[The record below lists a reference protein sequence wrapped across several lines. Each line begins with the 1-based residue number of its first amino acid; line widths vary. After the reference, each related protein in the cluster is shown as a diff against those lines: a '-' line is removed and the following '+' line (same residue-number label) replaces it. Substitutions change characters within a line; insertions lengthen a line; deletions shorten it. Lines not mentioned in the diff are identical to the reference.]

1 MKTKKAVSKFFSLEN
16 LGILLVVFS
25 IVGLICLIGGDLFF
39 GQLGLNI
46 RGVLLGVFGL
56 TSYAFFFLFS
66 VFGVLIV
73 AGLKIK
79 LKFSLSKFLLTFITV
94 FSLFSIIH
102 LASASYNGEYS
113 DYVSKCYKMGFDKRS
128 SFGGAFMALSVGL
141 FASILSSIGAYVLFS
156 LIFVAV
162 IVYIVT
168 KIVKR
173 KDFAFSRKSDNKQ
186 EVSLPFFNNA
196 TVPTEEQKDVYDLPL
211 AKSYKPYVEEKK
223 ADKDIVSLLQDSL
236 RKKSNKSV
244 KEETFNTGYNYSNNV
259 SEPIS
264 LNENYKSFSSDEDLE
279 NNRITPETF
288 IPKTES
294 EQEEKNYFGN
304 KNVNFN
310 PYGAS
315 DFSNSEQ
322 EENKTYSDVY
332 SRLSLKKRSNDEKDG
347 EESYKKDFSKYVFDK
362 KEDFSTEIEKR
373 DYDGKGNLNQN
384 SYSDK
389 NLYSQKSYSDI
400 NDNSFVQ
407 KDGFSFAEQ
416 NSAGKFYDLPKQ
428 DVTKDYFSSQNSDEK
443 DYFVSSQNEDKR
455 DYFGAIKNAE
465 KKEEISLENYDYSD
479 FVFNSFPTTMLNHY
493 NVNEN
498 KEQLEQ
504 FFAFCKERILAVIE
518 TMKKRSMEIAEIHH
532 GPTLTRFDLPVPIGV
547 AIRDITGLQED
558 MGVQLNCA
566 GQLRIAP
573 VPKSNKVGVEV
584 PNENRVTVSLRE
596 LIESKE
602 FCSAKAE
609 NVPFVVGKDVIG
621 NVLVM
626 ELAKLTH
633 ILIAG
638 CSGSGKSVFVRSIL
652 VSMMQKCSPK
662 DMRLIICDPKGVDF
676 VAFKGVPHLL
686 IDEII
691 VDRPKIIKILDWAVK
706 EMGRRY
712 SKLQEAGCANI
723 AEYNKI
729 MKDREEMPRIVL
741 FIDEFADLV
750 SADKLNILPKVQIL
764 AQKARAAGIHVILA
778 MQRPSVEI
786 ISGDIKVNFSTRISL
801 KMQTAVDSRTIL
813 DETGAENL
821 LNHGDMLFFTP
832 NDSHLVRAQ
841 GPNVSG
847 EEIFKVVQFLKTNNK
862 CVFDEKIK
870 AYLDKTSSSDTVL
883 TGETDDDDKDFELKK
898 KALEFVIRTQSTSV
912 CALQRELR
920 VGFNRAS
927 VLKDWMVKNGYVG
940 NSLENNKSEVKITM
954 EDYDKMFGEQK

>member
-1 MKTKKAVSKFFSLEN
+1 MKTKKTVSKFFSLEN

-79 LKFSLSKFLLTFITV
+79 FKLSLSKFLLSLVTV
-94 FSLFSIIH
+94 LSLFSIIH
-102 LASASYNGEYS
+102 LATASYNGGYS
-113 DYVSKCYKMGFDKRS
+113 DYVSKCYKMGFGKHS
-128 SFGGAFMALSVGL
+128 SFGGAFLALFVGL
-141 FASILSSIGAYVLFS
+141 FAGILSSIGAYVLFS

-173 KDFAFSRKSDNKQ
+173 KDFGFSKKSENKQ

-196 TVPTEEQKDVYDLPL
+196 TVPTEEQKDIYDLPL
-211 AKSYKPYVEEKK
+211 VRYSKPFAEEKK

-244 KEETFNTGYNYSNNV
+244 KEETFSSEYNYSNNV

-264 LNENYKSFSSDEDLE
+264 INESYKSFSSDADLE
-279 NNRITPETF
+279 NSRITPETF
-288 IPKTES
+288 IPKTDN

-310 PYGAS
+310 PYGVS

-332 SRLSLKKRSNDEKDG
+332 SKLSLKKRLNDEKDG

-362 KEDFSTEIEKR
+362 KEDFSTGFEKQVNV
-373 DYDGKGNLNQN
+373 GKEDVNQN
-384 SYSDK
+384 FYSNK
-389 NLYSQKSYSDI
+389 PYSNASE
-400 NDNSFVQ
+400 NSFTQ
-407 KDGFSFAEQ
+407 KNDFSFTEQ
-416 NSAGKFYDLPKQ
+416 NSADKFYGVPKQ
-428 DVTKDYFSSQNSDEK
+428 DVTKDYFA
-443 DYFVSSQNEDKR
+443 SSQNEEKK
-455 DYFGAIKNAE
+455 DYFTTTQNAD

-479 FVFNSFPTTMLNHY
+479 FVFNTFPTTMLNHY

-712 SKLQEAGCANI
+712 SKLQETGCANI
-723 AEYNKI
+723 GEYNKI

-847 EEIFKVVQFLKTNNK
+847 EEIYKVVQFLKTNNK

-870 AYLDKTSSSDTVL
+870 AYLDKTSTSDTVL
-883 TGETDDDDKDFELKK
+883 SGETDDDDKDFELKK

>member
-39 GQLGLNI
+39 GQLGLNV

-79 LKFSLSKFLLTFITV
+79 FKFSLSKFLLTFVTV

-102 LASASYNGEYS
+102 LATASYNGGYS
-113 DYVSKCYKMGFDKRS
+113 DYVSKCYKMGFEKRS
-128 SFGGAFMALSVGL
+128 SFGGAFLALSVGL
-141 FASILSSIGAYVLFS
+141 FADVLSSIGAYVLFS

-162 IVYIVT
+162 VVYIVT

-173 KDFAFSRKSDNKQ
+173 KDFGFSKKSENKQ

-196 TVPTEEQKDVYDLPL
+196 TVPTEEQKDIYDLPL
-211 AKSYKPYVEEKK
+211 VKSTKSFAEEKK

-244 KEETFNTGYNYSNNV
+244 REETFNSDYNYSNNV

-264 LNENYKSFSSDEDLE
+264 LNESYKSFSSDADLE
-279 NNRITPETF
+279 NSRITPETF
-288 IPKTES
+288 IPKTQS

-310 PYGAS
+310 PYGVS

-322 EENKTYSDVY
+322 EEKTYSDVY
-332 SRLSLKKRSNDEKDG
+332 SKLSLKKRSADEKDG

-362 KEDFSTEIEKR
+362 KEDFSTGLEKNVNF
-373 DYDGKGNLNQN
+373 GKENANQF
-384 SYSDK
+384 YS
-389 NLYSQKSYSDI
+389 NKSYLDS
-400 NDNSFVQ
+400 NDNSFAQ
-407 KDGFSFAEQ
+407 KDEFSFSGQ
-416 NSAGKFYDLPKQ
+416 NSVGKYYDVPKQ
-428 DVTKDYFSSQNSDEK
+428 DVTKDYFA
-443 DYFVSSQNEDKR
+443 SSQNEEKK
-455 DYFGAIKNAE
+455 DYFGATENSQ

-479 FVFNSFPTTMLNHY
+479 FVFNTFPTTMLNHY

-847 EEIFKVVQFLKTNNK
+847 EEIYKVVQFLKTNNK

-870 AYLDKTSSSDTVL
+870 AYLDKTSSSDAVL
-883 TGETDDDDKDFELKK
+883 TGESDDDDKDFELKK